1 MVLLIGATF
10 TVIAAIWAMQ
20 HQERVLTSLSRDSTF
35 TGRTELWTVL
45 LEKARV
51 HPWLGYGYGAFWRGA
66 TGMSGEVQ
74 EALHGWYPIHAHNGF
89 LDIVLE
95 LGILGLIIFVL
106 PLGIYGYRVFAW
118 AIVQRSPLSLWPL
131 VYLLF
136 FILSNLAE
144 SALVRQNSIYWALY
158 IATVM
163 TLQISTEKLRLKLA
177 ETL

>member
-10 TVIAAIWAMQ
+10 TVIAAIWAIQ
-20 HQERVLTSLSRDSTF
+20 HEDRVLTSLGRDSTF

-45 LEKARV
+45 LEKARM
-51 HPWLGYGYGAFWRGA
+51 HQWLGYGYGAFWRGA

-95 LGILGLIIFVL
+95 LGMLGLIIFLL

-158 IATVM
+158 ITTVM
-163 TLQISTEKLRLKLA
+163 TLQISSEKNGS
-177 ETL
+177 